1 MVTSL
6 MTKHIRYDPNGTT
19 APLASHVAD
28 FYMVP
33 WGPQYCFRG
42 ASAEAEEEKEEGP
55 ERRRGRT
62 FYFYF
67 YFIF

>member
-1 MVTSL
+1 MVTNL
-6 MTKHIRYDPNGTT
+6 ITKHIRYDPNGPT

-28 FYMVP
+28 FYLVP

-42 ASAEAEEEKEEGP
+42 ASAEAEEEEEGP
-55 ERRRGRT
+55 ERRRERA